1 MPPLALIAA
10 LNQDRAIGKGGG
22 LPWHL
27 PEDLAHFK
35 RTTLGHAI
43 IMGRRTYEE
52 VGRPLPK
59 RRNLVVTSRPIE
71 GVECF
76 TSVEAAVAAAHETDP
91 LPFVIG
97 GGGIYKAA
105 LPLVTELF
113 LTWVDLA
120 VPDADAFFPP
130 FDATPFE
137 IVERRRG
144 DDPRLVFE
152 HSIRRD
158 ATDRSRS
165 EAEGTKKQE

>member
-1 MPPLALIAA
+1 MSQSSPHEPLALIAA
-10 LNQDRAIGKGGG
+10 LNRAHAIGKGGG

-59 RRNLVVTSRPIE
+59 RRNLVVTSRTIE

-76 TSVEAAVAAAHETDP
+76 ASLAEAVAAARATDP

-97 GGGIYKAA
+97 GGALYGAA
-105 LPLVTELF
+105 LPIVTELF
-113 LTWVDLA
+113 LTWVDID

-130 FDATPFE
+130 FDVTPFE
-137 IVERRRG
+137 LVDHRRG
-144 DDPRLVFE
+144 EDARLVFE
-152 HSIRRD
+152 HRKRRD
-158 ATDRSRS
+158 AIDVLR
-165 EAEGTKKQE
+165 